1 MVSPVRAMMERTEVQ
16 YEYIDILRDSQ
27 ARNRVREINHGNQ
40 SVPTLV
46 FPDGSTLTEPS
57 LSELQLKLEG
67 LGYEVPTAT
76 WLDWLQMIL
85 ENPTLRLF
93 GIIFL
98 VLGIVNR
105 TPTLLVLG
113 VLFMVGGLLLG
124 RLRRKLQGSP

>member
-1 MVSPVRAMMERTEVQ
+1 MIERTKAH
-16 YEYIDILRDSQ
+16 YEYIDILRDTQ
-27 ARNRVREINHGNQ
+27 AKNRVREINHGNQ

-67 LGYEVPTAT
+67 LGYEVPAAT

-98 VLGIVNR
+98 ILGIVNS
-105 TPTLLVLG
+105 TPTLIILA
-113 VLFMVGGLLLG
+113 VLFIAGGFLLG
-124 RLRRKLQGSP
+124 RLRRKLQGSQ